1 MKATKYMSSAHFLEF
16 IKVGIA
22 AGESKAIAEQTKKTA
37 KTPQEKDW
45 AKRLAI
51 AATHL
56 GKVTDERMACL
67 DPDQAKTV
75 DRRWKNSEVRMYT
88 SDQMRLEDTL
98 PEAREPVTISYDDWC
113 RLGEMALLH
122 CDMCPQGEYV
132 KNCEYRKMYHRV
144 GIPVGR
150 ENVKEGE
157 CEFCV
162 DNHMQIIL
170 PHGQTDRNNLVREM
184 VQKYVKNAEL
194 ADEVKRNAE
203 NDKREFL

>member
-75 DRRWKNSEVRMYT
+75 DRRWKNSEVRIRSRSATMEFAAMP
-88 SDQMRLEDTL
+88 SL
-98 PEAREPVTISYDDWC
+98 PT
-113 RLGEMALLH
+113 
-122 CDMCPQGEYV
+122 
-132 KNCEYRKMYHRV
+132 YRSSW
-144 GIPVGR
+144 
-150 ENVKEGE
+150 
-157 CEFCV
+157 
-162 DNHMQIIL
+162 
-170 PHGQTDRNNLVREM
+170 
-184 VQKYVKNAEL
+184 
-194 ADEVKRNAE
+194 
-203 NDKREFL
+203 